1 MPCRT
6 VRSRRCQSGTHR
18 DRPARPPR
26 ATRWPCAHGTSC
38 SKSMENARFLRAFSV
53 WCCGSSMPCATTL
66 WPRHRHLTHLRPM
79 LSCIITY
86 AHPLCARMLL
96 PTHRSLRTSWLI
108 HRPQRSSASRA
119 SRPVRYRPLSRPA
132 PTLAA
137 LDASTKTHGLH
148 RCVSVF
154 PSVYHLSAT
163 IRGRWSLLT
172 CLTTP
177 ILIRHSMSRTW
188 IQSMLASKYICSTR
202 WTAMIGRL

>member
-1 MPCRT
+1 MPRRT
-6 VRSRRCQSGTHR
+6 VRSRRWPFGTHR
-18 DRPARPPR
+18 DRPARR
-26 ATRWPCAHGTSC
+26 HKATIQPCALGTSC
-38 SKSMENARFLRAFSV
+38 LKIMENARFLRASSV

-66 WPRHRHLTHLRPM
+66 WRRHRHLTHLPPM

-86 AHPLCARMLL
+86 AHPLCVRML
-96 PTHRSLRTSWLI
+96 PRTHRSSRTSWLI
-108 HRPQRSSASRA
+108 HRLQRSSASKA
-119 SRPVRYRPLSRPA
+119 SRPVRYRPLSRQA

-148 RCVSVF
+148 RCVSVL

-202 WTAMIGRL
+202 WTAMIGHL